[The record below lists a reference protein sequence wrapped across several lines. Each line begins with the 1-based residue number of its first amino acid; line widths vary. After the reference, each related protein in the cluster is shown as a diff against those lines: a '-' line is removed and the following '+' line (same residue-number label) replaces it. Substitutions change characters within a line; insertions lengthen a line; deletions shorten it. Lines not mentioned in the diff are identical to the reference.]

1 MANLKMKGL
10 DEYEKQLTKLQ
21 DISRECVGQAI
32 YQGAK
37 EIADEVKRNI
47 EAIPIDRRVR
57 LKNGEILHGVKPEQ
71 KEGLLEGFGIARMK
85 NDNGFIHVKLGFDGY
100 NSLVTDSWPNGQ
112 PNIVI
117 ARSLEAGTSFS
128 ARIPF
133 VTNAINAKKGA
144 CEQKMIETFDKVLA
158 KEMR

>member
-1 MANLKMKGL
+1 MAKLKMKGL

-47 EAIPIDRRVR
+47 EALPIDQRK
-57 LKNGEILHGVKPEQ
+57 LKPGQVLHGVTASQ
-71 KEGLLEGFGIARMK
+71 KQGLRDGFGIARIQ
-85 NDNGFIHVKLGFDGY
+85 NDSGYVHVKLGFAGY
-100 NSLVTDSWPNGQ
+100 NSTITDKYPNGQ
-112 PNIVI
+112 PNSMI
-117 ARSLEAGTSFS
+117 ARSLQSGTSFRD
-128 ARIPF
+128 RIPF
-133 VTNAINAKKGA
+133 VDNAVSAKKSA

>member
-21 DISRECVGQAI
+21 NISRECVGQAI

-47 EAIPIDRRVR
+47 EAIPIDQRK
-57 LKNGEILHGVKPEQ
+57 LKPGQVLHGVTASQ
-71 KEGLLEGFGIARMK
+71 KQGLRDGFGIARIQ
-85 NDNGFIHVKLGFDGY
+85 NDNGYVHVKLGFAGY
-100 NSLVTDSWPNGQ
+100 NSTITDKYPNGQ
-112 PNIVI
+112 PNSMI
-117 ARSLEAGTSFS
+117 ARSLQSGTSFRD
-128 ARIPF
+128 RIPF
-133 VTNAINAKKGA
+133 VDNAVSAKKGA

-158 KEMR
+158 KEIR

>member
-47 EAIPIDRRVR
+47 EAIPIDQRK
-57 LKNGEILHGVKPEQ
+57 LKPGQVLHGVTASQ
-71 KEGLLEGFGIARMK
+71 KQGLRDGFGIARTQ
-85 NDNGFIHVKLGFDGY
+85 NDNGYVHVKLGFAGY
-100 NSLVTDSWPNGQ
+100 NATITDKFPNGQ
-112 PNIVI
+112 PNSMI
-117 ARSLEAGTSFS
+117 ARSLQSGTSFRD
-128 ARIPF
+128 RIPF
-133 VTNAINAKKGA
+133 VDNAVSAKKSA